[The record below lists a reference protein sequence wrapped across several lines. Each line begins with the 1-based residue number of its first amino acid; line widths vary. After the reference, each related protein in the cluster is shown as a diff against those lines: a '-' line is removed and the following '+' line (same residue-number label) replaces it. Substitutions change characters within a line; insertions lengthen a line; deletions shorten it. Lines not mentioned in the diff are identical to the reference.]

1 MMPLPTLPRPNGL
14 RPADVKQIAAMART
28 VVGITI
34 DERKTDFLTG
44 RLGRRLI
51 ANGLESY
58 ADYCNLLQAD
68 AVERVHFA
76 EALTTHTTNFFRE
89 NSQYEWL
96 RDEGLPT
103 FAAPGQV
110 GARDLVIWSA
120 ACSTGQEGY
129 SALMVVQQGRDA
141 GSWQLMPRLIG
152 TDISRPVLK
161 RAETAIYGKQEIE
174 SIPPEVRRRFLMS
187 SKTAAGIYRII
198 PELRS
203 RASWRRANLA
213 TAEGLDSIKADVV
226 FLRNVLIYFDDD
238 IRARV
243 IDNVVSRLRPG
254 GVLMMGHTETLRA
267 RPDGLELVRPSIYRK
282 VAP

>member
-1 MMPLPTLPRPNGL
+1 MMPSPTLPASTGL
-14 RPADVKQIAAMART
+14 RPADVKQIAAMARN

-58 ADYCNLLQAD
+58 AEYCTLLQAN

-96 RDEGLPT
+96 KEEGLPE
-103 FAAPGQV
+103 FAAPGCV
-110 GARDLVIWSA
+110 GARDLIIWSA

-129 SALMVVQQGRDA
+129 SALMVVQQGRDL

-161 RAETAIYGKQEIE
+161 RAGTAIYSKQEIE
-174 SIPPEVRRRFLMS
+174 SIPAELRRRFLMS
-187 SKTAAGIYRII
+187 SKTSANIYRIA

-203 RASWRRANLA
+203 RSSWRRANLA
-213 TAEGLDSIKADVV
+213 TAEGLDSIKADIV
-226 FLRNVLIYFDDD
+226 FLRNVLIYFDEE

-254 GVLMMGHTETLRA
+254 GVLMMGHTETLHT
-267 RPDGLELVRPSIYRK
+267 RPASLELIRPSIYRK
-282 VAP
+282 AAQ

>member
-1 MMPLPTLPRPNGL
+1 MPLPTLHEPSGL
-14 RPADVKQIAAMART
+14 RLADIKQIASMARS
-28 VVGITI
+28 VVGISI

-51 ANGLESY
+51 ANGLETY
-58 ADYCNLLQAD
+58 AEYCSLLQANP
-68 AVERVHFA
+68 VERVHFA

-96 RDEGLPT
+96 KDEGLPT
-103 FAAPGQV
+103 FAAPGRV
-110 GARDLVIWSA
+110 GGRDLVIWSA

-129 SALMVVQQGRDA
+129 SALMVVQQGRDH

-152 TDISRPVLK
+152 TDISRPVIK

-187 SKTAAGIYRII
+187 SKTAEGIYRIV

-213 TAEGLDSIKADVV
+213 TGEGLDSIKADIV
-226 FLRNVLIYFDDD
+226 FLRNVLIYFDDE

-243 IDNVVSRLRPG
+243 IENVMSRLRHG
-254 GVLMMGHTETLRA
+254 GILMMGHTETLRT
-267 RPDGLELVRPSIYRK
+267 RPDGLEVVRPSIYRK
-282 VAP
+282 VAL

>member
-1 MMPLPTLPRPNGL
+1 MMPLPTHETSGL
-14 RPADVKQIAAMART
+14 RLADIKQIAAMARS

-44 RLGRRLI
+44 RLGRRLV

-58 ADYCNLLQAD
+58 AEYCNLLQANP
-68 AVERVHFA
+68 VERVHFA

-96 RDEGLPT
+96 KDEGLPA
-103 FAAPGQV
+103 FAAPDRI

-129 SALMVVQQGRDA
+129 SALMVVQQGRDQ

-174 SIPPEVRRRFLMS
+174 SIPPEMRRRFLMS
-187 SKTAAGIYRII
+187 SKTAEGIYRIV

-213 TAEGLDSIKADVV
+213 TTEGLDCVKADIV
-226 FLRNVLIYFDDD
+226 FLRNVLIYFDDE

-243 IDNVVSRLRPG
+243 IENVVSRLRPG
-254 GVLMMGHTETLRA
+254 GILMMGHTETLRT

-282 VAP
+282 VAL